1 MHLIRITYCNK
12 EYNLFKKVKKK
23 GGGGVFYIQV
33 KRKQLQ
39 EISYSNKW
47 QDELT
52 RTHKE
57 GLY

>member
-12 EYNLFKKVKKK
+12 EYNLFKKVKKR
-23 GGGGVFYIQV
+23 GGGVFYIQV

>member
-1 MHLIRITYCNK
+1 MKITYCNK
-12 EYNLFKKVKKK
+12 EYNFFLKIKKKK
-23 GGGGVFYIQV
+23 GGQREGTFYIQV
-33 KRKQLQ
+33 KRKLLQ

-52 RTHKE
+52 GTHKE

>member
-1 MHLIRITYCNK
+1 MHLIRITYCHK

-23 GGGGVFYIQV
+23 GGGVFYIQV